1 MEFVI
6 TEFRHCDL
14 LQITGRLDSFTAPV
28 IEKALNTLIADNRL
42 NIVIDM
48 EKITYISSSGILVFV
63 NTQKQ
68 LKKLDRGELVIANI
82 SNHVYSNFELAGFHN
97 LFDFYDDV
105 TTAVGKF

>member
-14 LQITGRLDSFTAPV
+14 LQITGRLDSLTAPA
-28 IEKALNTLIADNRL
+28 IEKALKTLIADNRL
-42 NIVIDM
+42 HIVIDM
-48 EKITYISSSGILVFV
+48 ENVSYISSSGILVFV

-68 LKKLDRGELVIANI
+68 LKRQNRGELVIANI
-82 SNHVYSNFELAGFHN
+82 SINVYSSFELAGFHN
-97 LFDFYDDV
+97 LFEFFEDM

>member
-14 LQITGRLDSFTAPV
+14 LQITGRLDSLTAPA
-28 IEKALNTLIADNRL
+28 IEKALKTLIADNRL
-42 NIVIDM
+42 HIVIDM
-48 EKITYISSSGILVFV
+48 ENVSYISSSGILVFV

-68 LKKLDRGELVIANI
+68 LKRQNRGELVIANI
-82 SNHVYSNFELAGFHN
+82 SIHVYSSFELAGFHN
-97 LFDFYDDV
+97 LFEFFEDV